1 MSGIV
6 VYADVI
12 VPECLIAAGASGRQN
27 RQNDR
32 SVNQGGYATA
42 NIVRD
47 MTLREYLLGI
57 IPMELELWA
66 EIDGLFEVTD
76 GGAYG
81 MLLKDPK
88 DSAVTV
94 ANGALQG
101 YMAGVEFGTP
111 GFGNGT
117 PLYGLRQ
124 LKKAASSTRTKSII
138 RTRPNGTPSLFRGG
152 TPVTI
157 GAAAGNASVSAGP
170 AYVTFVAD
178 ASQNVTAVTVGATTQ
193 VTLASAIAGFVVG
206 GRLWL
211 QDLTGADAALL
222 NNQSHQIT
230 NIASNV
236 YTLAT
241 NTAGKTITA
250 AGTGKKYPQP
260 DESLTW
266 SGSFYVPVQF
276 AEDSMDWE
284 MVKPGDDDDRLVAGQ
299 SIRLIE
305 IREA

>member
-6 VYADVI
+6 VYSDVI

-32 SVNQGGYATA
+32 SANQGGYATV
-42 NIVRD
+42 NVVRD
-47 MTLREYLLGI
+47 LTLREYLLGVV
-57 IPMELELWA
+57 PMELYLWA

-88 DSAVTV
+88 DSTVT
-94 ANGALQG
+94 AAKGALQG
-101 YMAGVEFGTP
+101 YMAGVEFGAL

-124 LKKAASSTRTKSII
+124 IKKAASSTRVKARIV
-138 RTRPNGTPSLFRGG
+138 TRPNSVPALLRGG
-152 TPVTI
+152 SPVTI
-157 GAAAGNASVSAGP
+157 GVAAGNASISAGP

-178 ASQNVTAVTVGATTQ
+178 ASQSVTAVTVGATTQ
-193 VTLASAIAGFVVG
+193 VTLSSAIAGFVVG

-211 QDLTGADAALL
+211 DGLTGADAALL
-222 NNQSHQIT
+222 NNLSHEIA

-250 AGTGKKYPQP
+250 AGSGRKYPQP
-260 DESLTW
+260 DETLTW
-266 SGSFYVPVQF
+266 SGTFYVPVQF

-284 MVKPGDDDDRLVAGQ
+284 MVKPGDDDDRLVSGQ

-305 IREA
+305 VREA

>member
-6 VYADVI
+6 VYSDVI

-32 SVNQGGYATA
+32 SANQGGYATV
-42 NIVRD
+42 NVVRD
-47 MTLREYLLGI
+47 LTLREYLLGVV
-57 IPMELELWA
+57 PMELYLWA

-88 DSAVTV
+88 DSTVT
-94 ANGALQG
+94 AAKGALQG
-101 YMAGVEFGTP
+101 YMAGVEFGAL

-124 LKKAASSTRTKSII
+124 IKKAASSTRVKARIV
-138 RTRPNGTPSLFRGG
+138 TRPNSVPALLRGG
-152 TPVTI
+152 SPVTI
-157 GAAAGNASVSAGP
+157 GAAAGNASISAGP
-170 AYVTFVAD
+170 AYITFVAD
-178 ASQNVTAVTVGATTQ
+178 ASRSVTAVTVGATTQ
-193 VTLASAIAGFVVG
+193 VTLSSAIAGFVVG

-211 QDLTGADAALL
+211 DGLTGADAALL
-222 NNQSHQIT
+222 NNQSHEIT
-230 NIASNV
+230 NIASDV

-250 AGTGKKYPQP
+250 AGSGRKYPQP
-260 DESLTW
+260 DETLTW
-266 SGSFYVPVQF
+266 SGTFYVPVQF

-284 MVKPGDDDDRLVAGQ
+284 MVKPGDDDDRLVSGQ

-305 IREA
+305 VREA